1 MPSENTIYFY
11 PGRGGHSHD
20 GNNSSF
26 IDTSVYSLFD
36 FSWGEVGD
44 PDRVASQRINY
55 NAFRDFVITTVNGS
69 ILEPSGLVLQPGM
82 VNGSAHIISRSI
94 EANTIAANTL
104 TANEISANTITSNEL
119 VANFVLVNTIIA
131 SSDFNGTF
139 DANTF
144 TLSNTGTD
152 GWAITSAG
160 DAVFTNGL
168 FRGNLF
174 VGANDYWYSNGDFA
188 LGGNTGIYRNAGG
201 GITLG
206 ANVSILG
213 GVIATSVAT
222 PGIDIDANGN
232 LTANTFA
239 LYGNGAIVTSSGNF
253 SVDASGNLSA
263 ENALIRGELSSDTFV
278 THNRR
283 GIDQPFYTVPT
294 VLIDNNNN
302 ELALN
307 STDGG
312 FLLSANRLERYS
324 TGTDI
329 YDLYFDFVNLNYD
342 FGLGTVDALNIDGF
356 TTTTWNLDVGGPG
369 ITYGASNL
377 GGGFPIAFGY
387 DNGSGQLRAIVNN
400 DTNVY
405 FNLTKTAVSDR
416 RLKDNIEPIS
426 DSVLDRFYSIK
437 IYEFDWN
444 DKTPQ
449 SMKYTGRG
457 VGVIAD
463 ELKTLYPDTVDDS
476 EAYEGWVHRYDE
488 HPEGFS
494 VEEMN
499 KFGSDYYEF
508 VPGEG
513 VWKKPR
519 YASVDYTT
527 LIPHLISAVHALNN
541 RVKELE
547 NEV

>member
-44 PDRVASQRINY
+44 PDRVASQRRNY

-82 VNGSAHIISRSI
+82 VNGTAHIISRSI

-119 VANFVLVNTIIA
+119 AANFVLVNTIIA

-144 TLSNTGTD
+144 ALSNTGTD

-206 ANVSILG
+206 ANVTILG

-253 SVDASGNLSA
+253 SVSETGVMSATGATISGSVTANAGQIAGWTIDGNNLTAGNFPGYITIGPTAYSATGEAGMEIAFGTYQTNMLSGGVLFQGDDNLIDITTSTPAQITISDGVQSTILSA
-263 ENALIRGELSSDTFV
+263 LGVTGGNITSLGELQGD
-278 THNRR
+278 
-283 GIDQPFYTVPT
+283 Y
-294 VLIDNNNN
+294 
-302 ELALN
+302 
-307 STDGG
+307 
-312 FLLSANRLERYS
+312 
-324 TGTDI
+324 
-329 YDLYFDFVNLNYD
+329 VNI
-342 FGLGTVDALNIDGF
+342 LGNGVYYN
-356 TTTTWNLDVGGPG
+356 
-369 ITYGASNL
+369 ASNL
-377 GGGFPIAFGY
+377 AFAQTLGVFPISFAYRNAGGRY
-387 DNGSGQLRAIVNN
+387 YLIANN
-400 DTNVY
+400 DNATLGTINW
-405 FNLTKTAVSDR
+405 TPSDR
-416 RLKDNIEPIS
+416 RIKENISPVSS
-426 DSVLDRFYSIK
+426 DILNKFYSINV
-437 IYEFDWN
+437 YEFNWN
-444 DKTPQ
+444 DKAP
-449 SMKYTGRG
+449 SFLDRNLIN
-457 VGVIAD
+457 VGVVAD
-463 ELKTLYPDTVDDS
+463 ELITIIPDAVDD
-476 EAYEGWVHRYDE
+476 
-488 HPEGFS
+488 
-494 VEEMN
+494 
-499 KFGSDYYEF
+499 FGSDGDEPNRWATVEYEKI
-508 VPGEG
+508 VP
-513 VWKKPR
+513 
-519 YASVDYTT
+519 YAIAAIQD
-527 LIPHLISAVHALNN
+527 LNS
-541 RVKELE
+541 KIQILE
-547 NEV
+547 ARITEIEA

>member
-69 ILEPSGLVLQPGM
+69 ILEPAGLVLQPGM
-82 VNGSAHIISRSI
+82 VNGTAHIISRSI

-119 VANFVLVNTIIA
+119 AANFVLVNTIIA

-206 ANVSILG
+206 SNVTILG

-239 LYGNGAIVTSSGNF
+239 LFGNGAIITSSGNF
-253 SVDASGNLSA
+253 SVSATGVMSATGASIS
-263 ENALIRGELSSDTFV
+263 
-278 THNRR
+278 
-283 GIDQPFYTVPT
+283 
-294 VLIDNNNN
+294 
-302 ELALN
+302 
-307 STDGG
+307 
-312 FLLSANRLERYS
+312 
-324 TGTDI
+324 
-329 YDLYFDFVNLNYD
+329 
-342 FGLGTVDALNIDGF
+342 GTVDATDGFIGDWSINSEDIISSDGGITLHSTSGGGDPSYLIAQEAIGQFAAIYSDGTIAVQNGAFGATQEMNGASYYVSDSIGRSLSMTGSGITSNLYGEILSSSQGAYLLNGYAANNDESDGGSIPIRGIDGSVRAQYF
-356 TTTTWNLDVGGPG
+356 VMAGGV
-369 ITYGASNL
+369 T
-377 GGGFPIAFGY
+377 
-387 DNGSGQLRAIVNN
+387 GSGSTIIKRSDGYILVQSSRREL
-400 DTNVY
+400 
-405 FNLTKTAVSDR
+405 KT
-416 RLKDNIEPIS
+416 NIEDIS
-426 DSVLDRFYSIK
+426 DSLSKIEALRPRVFNWKSQPDDPDDIFHREIKATHKTMGFVVEEVADVSSEYLEYSITSDGELDGHYWK
-437 IYEFDWN
+437 PHDF
-444 DKTPQ
+444 
-449 SMKYTGRG
+449 
-457 VGVIAD
+457 IALAIQGIKD
-463 ELKTLYPDTVDDS
+463 LSAKVVALEERIAQL
-476 EAYEGWVHRYDE
+476 EG
-488 HPEGFS
+488 
-494 VEEMN
+494 
-499 KFGSDYYEF
+499 
-508 VPGEG
+508 
-513 VWKKPR
+513 
-519 YASVDYTT
+519 
-527 LIPHLISAVHALNN
+527 
-541 RVKELE
+541 
-547 NEV
+547 

>member
-44 PDRVASQRINY
+44 PDRRASQRINY

-119 VANFVLVNTIIA
+119 AANFVLVNTIIA

-144 TLSNTGTD
+144 SLSNTGTD

-188 LGGNTGIYRNAGG
+188 LGGNTGIFRNAGG

-206 ANVSILG
+206 ANVTILG

-239 LYGNGAIVTSSGNF
+239 LFGNGAIVTSSGNF
-253 SVDASGNLSA
+253 SVDASGNLYA
-263 ENALIRGELSSDTFV
+263 ENADIAGTINSTSGSIAGWTISNDTISAAGGDIYLYQEPGYGSVNAGSGAGQQIYLNSDALLHAEFSGVTTDINFQTDTAYVFRITDGSQFIKIAPLLVSAQVGASYSFLANDMIATTGEVSMDTASVNGIGIMYPGCTTGPGAFNYMGLVWDNPNIRG
-278 THNRR
+278 
-283 GIDQPFYTVPT
+283 TV
-294 VLIDNNNN
+294 DN
-302 ELALN
+302 AV
-307 STDGG
+307 
-312 FLLSANRLERYS
+312 SA
-324 TGTDI
+324 
-329 YDLYFDFVNLNYD
+329 V
-342 FGLGTVDALNIDGF
+342 LGTVSDIRSKVNIIDA
-356 TTTTWNLDVGGPG
+356 P
-369 ITYGASNL
+369 
-377 GGGFPIAFGY
+377 
-387 DNGSGQLRAIVNN
+387 
-400 DTNVY
+400 
-405 FNLTKTAVSDR
+405 SD
-416 RLKDNIEPIS
+416 
-426 DSVLDRFYSIK
+426 
-437 IYEFDWN
+437 W
-444 DKTPQ
+444 
-449 SMKYTGRG
+449 
-457 VGVIAD
+457 A
-463 ELKTLYPDTVDDS
+463 LKTLNDLRVVEYNPIDILNPDDKTEKPKRLGLIAQELADVFPELVTSVNADDPD
-476 EAYEGWVHRYDE
+476 AIL
-488 HPEGFS
+488 
-494 VEEMN
+494 
-499 KFGSDYYEF
+499 
-508 VPGEG
+508 
-513 VWKKPR
+513 
-519 YASVDYTT
+519 SVDY
-527 LIPHLISAVHALNN
+527 LGLVPHLIQVIKLLNDKIESIEQ
-541 RVKELE
+541 RIGE
-547 NEV
+547 